1 MNCLP
6 VFCICSWYK
15 VVLTQRRSQFIV
27 RTDLTEFGQ
36 ILRRCTADFS
46 PVVICHNVELT
57 YKAANI
63 CRKCEP
69 SATYSSSTRRQT
81 PIDRRTDRAHQVIGP
96 GLLWEQSI
104 VDLMSF
110 VVKSHLLSLRL
121 SLSTG
126 RVRSDIATLY
136 RRLFISCHLS
146 QCWINVQSTL
156 STG

>member
-1 MNCLP
+1 MNCQP

-36 ILRRCTADFS
+36 ILRRCTTDFS

-81 PIDRRTDRAHQVIGP
+81 PDRQANGQSTSSNRPRPSVRAVHSGFNEFRRQVT
-96 GLLWEQSI
+96 SI
-104 VDLMSF
+104 VTRIVFIQWIKCF
-110 VVKSHLLSLRL
+110 VR
-121 SLSTG
+121 
-126 RVRSDIATLY
+126 
-136 RRLFISCHLS
+136 
-146 QCWINVQSTL
+146 
-156 STG
+156 